1 MERLT
6 QSPKLEIILS
16 AQSPEVCRAAEDFR
30 TEILAMSET
39 ETSLT
44 ATYRTLRYTACHLLA
59 LNRTCRKGSM
69 AEKN

>member
-6 QSPKLEIILS
+6 QSPKLEMILS
-16 AQSPEVCRAAEDFR
+16 AQSPDEVCRATEDFR
-30 TEILAMSET
+30 TEILAVSET

-44 ATYRTLRYTACHLLA
+44 VYRTLRYTACHLLT
-59 LNRTCRKGSM
+59 LNGTCRKGSM